1 MTSSNV
7 KNILGFLILSSLS
20 QSVAAYSDTK
30 LVIKPTV
37 CMVKKLGDTCKMT
50 VKVAWQSEQLIDAC
64 LFQNDLRLTCWQN
77 ARDINTDI
85 EIYLDQNMQ
94 FTLKNDQQIFAN
106 QNVKINTAIPNKYR
120 RRLRANWS
128 FF

>member
-1 MTSSNV
+1 MTSN
-7 KNILGFLILSSLS
+7 KINTIIFLLILSGLS
-20 QSVAAYSDTK
+20 RSVAASSEAK
-30 LVIKPTV
+30 LIIKPTV
-37 CMVKKLGDTCKMT
+37 CMVKKSGDTCQMT
-50 VKVAWQSEQLIDAC
+50 VKVTWQSDQLIDAC

-77 ARDINTDI
+77 VNDIDTDIN
-85 EIYLDQNMQ
+85 IYLDQDML

-106 QNVKINTAIPNKYR
+106 QNVKINTALPNKYR

>member
-1 MTSSNV
+1 MTSN
-7 KNILGFLILSSLS
+7 KINIIFLLVLSGLP
-20 QSVAAYSDTK
+20 QSVAASSKTK
-30 LVIKPTV
+30 LIIKPTV
-37 CMVKKLGDTCKMT
+37 CMVKRLGDTCQMT
-50 VKVAWQSEQLIDAC
+50 VKVSWQSDQIIDAC

-77 ARDINTDI
+77 VSDINTDI
-85 EIYLDQNMQ
+85 DIDLDQDML

-106 QNVKINTAIPNKYR
+106 QNVKINTALPNKYR